1 MPGGSDKEKPVDPD
15 KERPPA
21 DQGAPAKPA
30 APPPKPGIPPE
41 TKPREPVAATKHKE
55 TGGPKGLEP
64 TRYQDWERGGRCI
77 DF

>member
-1 MPGGSDKEKPVDPD
+1 MPEAMLKEKPMEPE
-15 KERPPA
+15 KK
-21 DQGAPAKPA
+21 DQPA
-30 APPPKPGIPPE
+30 ATDQPAVPAQTPASPPK
-41 TKPREPVAATKHKE
+41 TPRE